1 VTQRRTG
8 APGAR
13 EKLGFRDGDKGTH
26 SSRTLML
33 AELQLLLRHAAPATT
48 MPEYRTLV
56 VEENVLGKPT
66 RTTRE
71 HTVRKLKALYG
82 LEPEIPVFRTLVQL
96 WPIDEESHPLLAFL
110 AGHARDPLLRLAT
123 PAVLDLPPGQTVGR
137 PEIEAVIHQAFPGRF
152 TKRTAEA
159 TASNLLSSFTQSG
172 HLEGKV
178 EKRRSRPVATPVAA
192 AYAFYLA
199 YLEGLRAQRIFSSIW
214 VRILDVPEERLPELA
229 RDAARRGLMDY
240 RQVGNVVELR
250 FPNWLSAVEEEL
262 TREQ

>member
-1 VTQRRTG
+1 MGQRPTS
-8 APGAR
+8 AQQAR
-13 EKLGFRDGDKGTH
+13 QQLGFRDGDNGTH

-33 AELQLLLRHAAPATT
+33 AELELLLAHASPELT
-48 MPEYRTLV
+48 MPEYRQLV

-82 LEPEIPVFRTLVQL
+82 LEPQLPVFRTLVQL
-96 WPIDEESHPLLAFL
+96 WPLDQQSRPLLGFL
-110 AGHARDPLLRLAT
+110 AGYARDPLLRLAT
-123 PAVLDLPPGQTVGR
+123 TVVLECPVGQIIER
-137 PEIEAVIHQAFPGRF
+137 SAIEAVIDRAFPGRF
-152 TKRTAEA
+152 SKRTAEA
-159 TASNLLSSFTQSG
+159 TAANMLSSFTQSG
-172 HLEGKV
+172 HLEGRT
-178 EKRRSRPVATPVAA
+178 EKRRVRAVPTPMSA

-199 YLEGLRAQRIFSSIW
+199 YLDGLRAQRIFTSAWS
-214 VRILDVPEERLPELA
+214 RLLDAPDERLPELA

-250 FPNWLSAVEEEL
+250 FPNWLSATEEEL